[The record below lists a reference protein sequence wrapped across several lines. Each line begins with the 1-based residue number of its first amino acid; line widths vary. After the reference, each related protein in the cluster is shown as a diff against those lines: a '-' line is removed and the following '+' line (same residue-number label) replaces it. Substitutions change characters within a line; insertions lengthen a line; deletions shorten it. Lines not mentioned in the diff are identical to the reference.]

1 MASLPACLRA
11 ASEKYSPF
19 DIKCLLDTALPEA
32 SRFGSYTN
40 LWVLGLCTSVQ
51 LTVSTI
57 CIS

>member
-19 DIKCLLDTALPEA
+19 AIKCLLDTALPEA

-40 LWVLGLCTSVQ
+40 LCLLGFVHLCT
-51 LTVSTI
+51 T
-57 CIS
+57 